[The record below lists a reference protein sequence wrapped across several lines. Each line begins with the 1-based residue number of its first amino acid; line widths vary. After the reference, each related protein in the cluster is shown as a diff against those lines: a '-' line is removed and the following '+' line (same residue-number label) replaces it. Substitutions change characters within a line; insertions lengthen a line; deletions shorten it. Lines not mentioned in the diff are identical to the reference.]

1 MTQAE
6 SPLTSVRTSTADDLG
21 PFVSDRWRGKPSSF
35 LLLPPP
41 LQSPLLTLSTTIL
54 FTVGGISSMFSV
66 ITKSSDQ
73 TRRRCFVP
81 SRSIDDCSLWQ
92 HVFSSPFGPEYLFN
106 VTYNPPVWYPVEES
120 APVDDDAPA
129 TATLK
134 SIVLQS
140 LTIGESS
147 RELDI
152 IRGQTIIYDSS
163 GFVGHQGYR
172 RMAPRNP
179 IVHFYVIAYDY
190 EKTGGAATGALF
202 MLM

>member
-92 HVFSSPFGPEYLFN
+92 HVFSSLFRPEHLFN
-106 VTYNPPVWYPVEES
+106 VTYNPPVWYPIEES
-120 APVDDDAPA
+120 APINNGSQ
-129 TATLK
+129 
-134 SIVLQS
+134 SIILQS

-152 IRGQTIIYDSS
+152 IRGQASS
-163 GFVGHQGYR
+163 TTSL
-172 RMAPRNP
+172 
-179 IVHFYVIAYDY
+179 D
-190 EKTGGAATGALF
+190 L
-202 MLM
+202 